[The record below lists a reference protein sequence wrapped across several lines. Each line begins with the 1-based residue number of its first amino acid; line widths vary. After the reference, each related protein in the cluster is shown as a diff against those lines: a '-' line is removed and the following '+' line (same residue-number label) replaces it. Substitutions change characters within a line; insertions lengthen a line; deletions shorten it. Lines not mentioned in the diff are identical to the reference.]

1 MPLSEQEQRLLDEME
16 RNLYKHDADFVATVG
31 GRRAGAP
38 NYRMIVIGVLVGLL
52 GVATIVTGV
61 ALRLPLLG
69 VLGFVLL
76 LGGALLAL
84 SSPRSAQRAA
94 SEPGATSASK
104 PSPQRQQG
112 NTGFMER
119 MNDRWERRQEG
130 DR

>member
-31 GRRAGAP
+31 ARRVGAP
-38 NYRMIVIGVLVGLL
+38 NYRMIVIGVLVALL

-61 ALRLPLLG
+61 ALRVPVVG
-69 VLGFVLL
+69 ILGFVLL

-84 SSPRSAQRAA
+84 SSPRGAKGRAA
-94 SEPGATSASK
+94 SAPTGATPKA
-104 PSPQRQQG
+104 RQQQSRA
-112 NTGFMER
+112 GFMDR
-119 MNDRWERRQEG
+119 MNDRWERRQDG

>member
-31 GRRAGAP
+31 ARRGGAP
-38 NYRMIVIGVLVGLL
+38 NYRMIVIGVLVALL

-61 ALRLPLLG
+61 ALRLPIVG
-69 VLGFVLL
+69 ILGFVLL

-84 SSPRSAQRAA
+84 SSPRAAKGRAA
-94 SEPGATSASK
+94 AAPTGAAPK
-104 PSPQRQQG
+104 ARQQQG
-112 NTGFMER
+112 GAGFMDR
-119 MNDRWERRQEG
+119 MNDRWERRQDG

>member
-31 GRRAGAP
+31 ARRAGAP
-38 NYRMIVIGVLVGLL
+38 NYRMIVIGVLVALL

-61 ALRLPLLG
+61 ALRIPLVG

-76 LGGALLAL
+76 LGGALLGL
-84 SSPRSAQRAA
+84 SSPRTVKGSPAPSSTGPAPRA
-94 SEPGATSASK
+94 
-104 PSPQRQQG
+104 RQQQSG
-112 NTGFMER
+112 AGFMDR
-119 MNDRWERRQEG
+119 MNDRWERRQDG

>member
-31 GRRAGAP
+31 ARRVGAP
-38 NYRMIVIGVLVGLL
+38 NYRMIVIGVLVALL

-61 ALRLPLLG
+61 ALRIPIVG
-69 VLGFVLL
+69 ILGFVLL

-84 SSPRSAQRAA
+84 SSPRTAKGRAA
-94 SEPGATSASK
+94 SAPTGAAPK
-104 PSPQRQQG
+104 ARQHQSG
-112 NTGFMER
+112 AGFMDR
-119 MNDRWERRQEG
+119 MNDRWERRQDG